1 MPFSLSMSPLEPDD
15 VRAQLGGMGT
25 RLEYLHD
32 VLRAGEAA
40 RRTAV
45 PNDPMGTGGRRAYE
59 AHVRA
64 IRELHIERGGWVRLV
79 HGRLEL
85 VCNADRSVAMGVMVG
100 DAATG
105 QASLFPKNG
114 RRRGAATGLVTRANE
129 GEGVA
134 HVQTALFVAGAGPR
148 GVSLSEEEAA
158 ALKTWFLLSYRTR
171 VGDAVRVSCELS
183 RPKRFVDGFVVEWGR
198 RIPLPALTMDGI
210 EPLNDDGPGEIDIP
224 VDFR

>member
-1 MPFSLSMSPLEPDD
+1 MTLSLVNQSPEPND

-32 VLRAGEAA
+32 TLRAGEAA

-45 PNDPMGTGGRRAYE
+45 PNDPTGTAGRRAYE
-59 AHVRA
+59 AHVRT
-64 IRELHIERGGWVRLV
+64 IRELHIENERWARLV

-85 VCNADRSVAMGVMVG
+85 VCSPDRSMAIGVMVG

-105 QASLFPKNG
+105 QASLLPRNS
-114 RRRGAATGLVTRANE
+114 RRRGAATDMVTRANA
-129 GEGVA
+129 GEGA
-134 HVQTALFVAGAGPR
+134 PSVQTALFAADAGPG
-148 GVSLSEEEAA
+148 GVALSDEEAC
-158 ALKTWFLLSYRTR
+158 ALKTWFLLSFRTKI
-171 VGDAVRVSCELS
+171 GDAVRIDCELS
-183 RPKRFVDGFVVEWGR
+183 QPKRFQEGFVIEWAR
-198 RIPLPALTMDGI
+198 RIPLPVLSMDGI

>member
-1 MPFSLSMSPLEPDD
+1 MPLVKPSPESDD

-45 PNDPMGTGGRRAYE
+45 PNDPIGTAGRRAYE
-59 AHVRA
+59 AHVRT
-64 IRELHIERGGWVRLV
+64 IREVHIEHEGWARLV

-85 VCNADRSVAMGVMVG
+85 VCNADRTIAMGVMVG
-100 DAATG
+100 DVATG
-105 QASLFPKNG
+105 QASLFPKNA
-114 RRRGAATGLVTRANE
+114 RRRGPATGMVARANA
-129 GEGVA
+129 GEGA
-134 HVQTALFVAGAGPR
+134 PSVQTSLFAAGAGPM
-148 GVSLSEEEAA
+148 GVALSEEEAC
-158 ALKTWFLLSYRTR
+158 ALRTWFLLSHRVK
-171 VGDAVRVSCELS
+171 VGDTVRIDCELS
-183 RPKRFVDGFVVEWGR
+183 QPRKFENGFVREWGP

-210 EPLNDDGPGEIDIP
+210 ELLNDDGPREIDID

>member
-1 MPFSLSMSPLEPDD
+1 MEF
-15 VRAQLGGMGT
+15 
-25 RLEYLHD
+25 LHD

-45 PNDPMGTGGRRAYE
+45 PNEPTGTAGRRAYE
-59 AHVRA
+59 AHVRTL
-64 IRELHIERGGWVRLV
+64 RELHIKHEKWARLV

-85 VCNADRSVAMGVMVG
+85 VCNADRSIAIGVMVG

-105 QASLFPKNG
+105 LASLFPRNA
-114 RRRGAATGLVTRANE
+114 RRRGHATEQVTRANA
-129 GEGVA
+129 GEGA
-134 HVQTALFVAGAGPR
+134 PHVQTALFVAGAGPN
-148 GVSLSEEEAA
+148 GVALSEEEAF
-158 ALKTWFLLSYRTR
+158 ALKTWFLLSYRTKT
-171 VGDAVRVSCELS
+171 GDAVRIDCELS
-183 RPKRFVDGFVVEWGR
+183 QPQRFEDGFVVEWGR

>member
-1 MPFSLSMSPLEPDD
+1 LEF
-15 VRAQLGGMGT
+15 
-25 RLEYLHD
+25 LHN

-45 PNDPMGTGGRRAYE
+45 PNDPTGSAGRRAYE
-59 AHVRA
+59 AHVRTL
-64 IRELHIERGGWVRLV
+64 RELHIEHEKWARLV

-85 VCNADRSVAMGVMVG
+85 VCNADRSIAIGVMVG

-105 QASLFPKNG
+105 LASLFPKNA
-114 RRRGAATGLVTRANE
+114 RRRGSATGEVTRANA
-129 GEGVA
+129 GERAA
-134 HVQTALFVAGAGPR
+134 HVQTALFVAGAGPD
-148 GVSLSEEEAA
+148 GVALSEEEAC
-158 ALKTWFLLSYRTR
+158 ALKTWFLLSYRTKT
-171 VGDAVRVSCELS
+171 GDAVRIDCELS
-183 RPKRFVDGFVVEWGR
+183 RPQRFEDGFVVGWGR

>member
-1 MPFSLSMSPLEPDD
+1 MEF
-15 VRAQLGGMGT
+15 
-25 RLEYLHD
+25 LHD

-45 PNDPMGTGGRRAYE
+45 PNDPTGTAGRRAYE
-59 AHVRA
+59 AHVRTL
-64 IRELHIERGGWVRLV
+64 RELHIEHEKWARLV

-85 VCNADRSVAMGVMVG
+85 VCNADRSIAIGVMVG

-105 QASLFPKNG
+105 LASLFPKNA
-114 RRRGAATGLVTRANE
+114 RRRGSATGQVTRTNA
-129 GEGVA
+129 GESA
-134 HVQTALFVAGAGPR
+134 SHVQTALFVAGAGPN
-148 GVSLSEEEAA
+148 GVALSEEEAC
-158 ALKTWFLLSYRTR
+158 ALKTWFLLSYRKET
-171 VGDAVRVSCELS
+171 GDAVRIDCELS
-183 RPKRFVDGFVVEWGR
+183 RPQRFEDGFVVEWGR